1 MVCSV
6 QLEVLQQLSKACKA
20 EEVVVVEDAVTDGFF
35 LKEIKILANFAQ
47 SDG

>member
-6 QLEVLQQLSKACKA
+6 QFGVQQPSQACKA
-20 EEVVVVEDAVTDGFF
+20 EEVVVEEDAVTDGFF
-35 LKEIKILANFAQ
+35 LKEIKIFTNFAQ